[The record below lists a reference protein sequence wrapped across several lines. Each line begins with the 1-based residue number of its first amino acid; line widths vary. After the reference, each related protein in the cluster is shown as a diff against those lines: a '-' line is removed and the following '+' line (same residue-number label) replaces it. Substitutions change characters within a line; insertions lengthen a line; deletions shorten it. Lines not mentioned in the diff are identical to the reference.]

1 MNNDFYYQEY
11 GKITEE
17 YVEKE
22 LLGRGITKEQIDKF
36 KSSGRCLG
44 CTYQHNEC
52 QCAFSGSS
60 HPDIQERIDCVEKLI
75 KENSNAQNR
84 EIFFKG
90 FHENENGK
98 EIIYIDGREIKGKWV
113 FGCLIFSENNS
124 WENDIYSD
132 RCWIKSKNNAIDY
145 EIIPETRSQ
154 FTGLLDKN
162 GNKIWENDIVK
173 TQPCYDRPYSEKR
186 KSKKHIGIVE
196 YYTNNYDANFIVNIK
211 DMDGFCNWS
220 WSLFFDCEVIGNRWQ
235 KE

>member
-60 HPDIQERIDCVEKLI
+60 HPDIQERIDWVEKLI

-90 FHENENGK
+90 FLHSFYMFFISLTLCNSPYKSYESFYKDKRTTCQN
-98 EIIYIDGREIKGKWV
+98 IIIQ
-113 FGCLIFSENNS
+113 L
-124 WENDIYSD
+124 
-132 RCWIKSKNNAIDY
+132 
-145 EIIPETRSQ
+145 
-154 FTGLLDKN
+154 
-162 GNKIWENDIVK
+162 
-173 TQPCYDRPYSEKR
+173 
-186 KSKKHIGIVE
+186 
-196 YYTNNYDANFIVNIK
+196 
-211 DMDGFCNWS
+211 
-220 WSLFFDCEVIGNRWQ
+220 
-235 KE
+235 